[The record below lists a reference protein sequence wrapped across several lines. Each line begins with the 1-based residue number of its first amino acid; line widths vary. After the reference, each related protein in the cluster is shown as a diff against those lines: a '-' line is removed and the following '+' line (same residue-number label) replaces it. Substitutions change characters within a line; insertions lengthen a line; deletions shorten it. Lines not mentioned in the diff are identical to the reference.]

1 MLTILYDCPKCLS
14 QPIVAKI
21 WQYISIKVCFIACQ
35 NFTQI
40 IREISPD
47 KVQTLPPFTII
58 WHVVENYVDFPP
70 LFEKNEA
77 FVFCFWLAS
86 TWNLQKILPSF
97 RKKYKWKNVY
107 TVPSS
112 WITSRIFRAKEYMI
126 FAVFATIVSLKHLTH
141 KVFQNPC
148 PNKSFMKKKHVFL
161 YSKNI
166 DTMWSFPKK
175 LSFSPEKIL
184 VHPHHNMLYWFFSAM
199 KRNLCQFFVSID
211 GKSPLS
217 WGGADFTKPRGN
229 LMWTQVS
236 LLGGSFYCNYCLIP
250 LNCQK

>member
-1 MLTILYDCPKCLS
+1 MSFTTNCCKDLTIYINQGVFYSMSKFYSNNQRDITWQSTNSTPFYYHLARRWKLCRFSPTFWKKWGLCFLFLTCKHLKF
-14 QPIVAKI
+14 AK
-21 WQYISIKVCFIACQ
+21 
-35 NFTQI
+35 N
-40 IREISPD
+40 
-47 KVQTLPPFTII
+47 PP
-58 WHVVENYVDFPP
+58 EFP
-70 LFEKNEA
+70 
-77 FVFCFWLAS
+77 
-86 TWNLQKILPSF
+86 
-97 RKKYKWKNVY
+97 KKYKWKCLHCTIILNH
-107 TVPSS
+107 
-112 WITSRIFRAKEYMI
+112 TSRIFRAKEYMI

-166 DTMWSFPKK
+166 DTMWSLPQK

-184 VHPHHNMLYWFFSAM
+184 VHPHHNRLYWFFSAM

>member
-148 PNKSFMKKKHVFL
+148 PNKSFMKKKTCLSLFKKHWYHVVFPQKIVFL
-161 YSKNI
+161 PRKN
-166 DTMWSFPKK
+166 TRPPPS
-175 LSFSPEKIL
+175 
-184 VHPHHNMLYWFFSAM
+184 
-199 KRNLCQFFVSID
+199 
-211 GKSPLS
+211 
-217 WGGADFTKPRGN
+217 
-229 LMWTQVS
+229 
-236 LLGGSFYCNYCLIP
+236 
-250 LNCQK
+250 